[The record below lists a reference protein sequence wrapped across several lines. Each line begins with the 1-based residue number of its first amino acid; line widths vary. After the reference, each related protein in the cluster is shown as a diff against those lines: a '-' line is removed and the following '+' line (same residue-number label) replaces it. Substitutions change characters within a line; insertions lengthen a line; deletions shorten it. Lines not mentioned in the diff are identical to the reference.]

1 MKAVHVA
8 SADLWGGA
16 EAQVAALTGALS
28 SRHGIDVSVILLNPD
43 SRLGR
48 ELRLAGIPVVELDE
62 RQASTPGLFRQV
74 HRLLS
79 GMRPDIVH
87 THRQKEDI
95 IGGGAA
101 ALGGIPSV
109 RTVHGAPE
117 PEIRGGARR
126 NVLTTMDRW
135 VARHLQ
141 SRVVAVS
148 TDLMAK
154 LEIQFPGASLTVI
167 PNGISFAAVQSA
179 ATSAGFQ
186 LPPGS
191 PGALKLGFFGRLVQI
206 KRVDLLIQV
215 ANELAGMTDQPFDF
229 YIVGE
234 GPLQES
240 LAALSQSGRASA
252 RVHFLG
258 YQANSASVMRQMDA
272 VMLVSDHEG
281 LPMVLLEAAVLGVPI
296 VARAV
301 GGIPEFMASVDKG
314 VLVDSADPKVIATQ
328 LLRAN
333 LGGMRT
339 SPVTQAN
346 PALASYSIEVTS
358 ERYLAL
364 YKDVIAAR
372 RTGARK

>member
-28 SRHGIDVSVILLNPD
+28 SCHGVEVTAILMNPD

-48 ELRLAGIPVVELDE
+48 ELRAAGIPVVELDE
-62 RQASTPGLFRQV
+62 RKTSTAGLLRQV
-74 HRLLS
+74 HRLLH
-79 GMRPDIVH
+79 GLKPDIVH

-95 IGGGAA
+95 VGGGAA
-101 ALGGIPSV
+101 ALHGIASV

-126 NVLTTMDRW
+126 NVLTAVDRW

-141 SRVVAVS
+141 RRVVAVS

-154 LEIQFPGASLTVI
+154 LEVLFPGASLVVI
-167 PNGISFAAVQSA
+167 PNGISFAAVRTA
-179 ATSAGFQ
+179 AAADAG
-186 LPPGS
+186 LPLPRSS
-191 PGALKLGFFGRLVQI
+191 PGALKVGFFGRLVQV
-206 KRVDLLIQV
+206 KRVDLLLQV
-215 ANELAGMTDQPFDF
+215 ADELAGMTDKPFDF

-240 LAALSQSGRASA
+240 LAALSQAGRAA
-252 RVHFLG
+252 GRVHFLG
-258 YQANSASVMRQMDA
+258 YQGNSAALMSQMDA
-272 VMLVSDHEG
+272 VALVSDHEG

-301 GGIPEFMASVDKG
+301 GGIPEFMASVDRG
-314 VLVDSADPKVIATQ
+314 VLIDSADPKVIATQ
-328 LLRAN
+328 LLYAN
-333 LGGMRT
+333 LAGMRS

-346 PALASYSIEVTS
+346 PAMASYSIEATS

-364 YKDVIAAR
+364 YREVIALR
-372 RTGARK
+372 RA